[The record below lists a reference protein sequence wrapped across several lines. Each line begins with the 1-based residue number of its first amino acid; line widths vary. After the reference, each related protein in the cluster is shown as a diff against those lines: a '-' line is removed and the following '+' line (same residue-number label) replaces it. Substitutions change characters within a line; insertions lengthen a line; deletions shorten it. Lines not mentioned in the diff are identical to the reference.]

1 MADDA
6 LESRLARVA
15 LAGAEEEYAEY
26 DDAVDGETEDVE
38 EIEEVEE
45 MQVVHAALCC
55 VLYYGRHA
63 AECSCWQCS
72 TPSAT
77 R

>member
-15 LAGAEEEYAEY
+15 LAGAEYAEY
-26 DDAVDGETEDVE
+26 DDADDGETEDVE

-45 MQVVHAALCC
+45 MQVLRAALCC
-55 VLYYGRHA
+55 NLHNGRHA
-63 AECSCWQCS
+63 AECSCWPCS